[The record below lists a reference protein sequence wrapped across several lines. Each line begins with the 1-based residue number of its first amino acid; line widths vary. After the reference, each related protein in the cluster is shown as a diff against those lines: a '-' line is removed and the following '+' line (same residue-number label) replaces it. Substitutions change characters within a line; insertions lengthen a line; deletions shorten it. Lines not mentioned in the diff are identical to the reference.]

1 LSKQRPSSYYK
12 SHNDFSRA
20 APAYIVLSQLS
31 TIQVKNS
38 EISSSKIL
46 IEVMDFEKE
55 SQRNRIY
62 RYIHYKIL
70 IFPSEPEEV
79 IHLKRTSR
87 NLFLGL
93 KKICGSPIMY
103 HATKVIHSKLETGKT
118 SQ

>member
-1 LSKQRPSSYYK
+1 MMPFSSA
-12 SHNDFSRA
+12 NFSRA

-70 IFPSEPEEV
+70 IFPSEPEE
-79 IHLKRTSR
+79 IY
-87 NLFLGL
+87 F
-93 KKICGSPIMY
+93 
-103 HATKVIHSKLETGKT
+103 
-118 SQ
+118 